1 MISITQEMIMY
12 NWKSKET
19 LVSIRCVTYNQE
31 KYISQALDSFLMQKT
46 NFPFEIVVHDDAS
59 TDKTIEIIKEYEK
72 KFPDIVKPI
81 YETENQY
88 SKKDNSL
95 DLIILSHLKGK
106 YTAYCEGDDFWT
118 NKNKLQKQVDFLEQN
133 PDYGFCCTDVDI
145 YYEDKK
151 MYQHAITKSKKNH
164 LDFTNG
170 IKSTGYLLNL
180 SWVFRTDLYEK
191 IVKENEQFYYDRP
204 LQLYYEFCLRT
215 KCKYLNCVT
224 GTYRRNPNGISFFS
238 KGQEQKQYEY
248 FKSCFLLILKY
259 LPKFNCSQ
267 EIESKVYARNIEY
280 VLKPAI
286 QFEDEEIIQIFIS
299 YSTKNKGIFL
309 CELND
314 IIFEKE
320 KQIKKTLSYRIGN
333 FLLWPLKKIKGL
345 NIE

>member
-1 MISITQEMIMY
+1 MISITQEMIMH

-133 PDYGFCCTDVDI
+133 LDYGFCCTDVDI

-151 MYQHAITKSKKNH
+151 KYQHA
-164 LDFTNG
+164 
-170 IKSTGYLLNL
+170 Y
-180 SWVFRTDLYEK
+180 
-191 IVKENEQFYYDRP
+191 
-204 LQLYYEFCLRT
+204 
-215 KCKYLNCVT
+215 
-224 GTYRRNPNGISFFS
+224 
-238 KGQEQKQYEY
+238 
-248 FKSCFLLILKY
+248 
-259 LPKFNCSQ
+259 
-267 EIESKVYARNIEY
+267 
-280 VLKPAI
+280 
-286 QFEDEEIIQIFIS
+286 
-299 YSTKNKGIFL
+299 
-309 CELND
+309 
-314 IIFEKE
+314 
-320 KQIKKTLSYRIGN
+320 
-333 FLLWPLKKIKGL
+333 
-345 NIE
+345 